1 MTVCKNYYA
10 RTFAKIN
17 PSRYP
22 SRTLRDCSIFNKV
35 GIAAVMNLWKRL
47 ETQLLVVKCLN
58 VVLAH
63 LNPSSSFMLVSKLA
77 CNREVPCIQSKQ
89 TTA

>member
-1 MTVCKNYYA
+1 MMAFKNHYA
-10 RTFAKIN
+10 RTFVNIS

-22 SRTLRDCSIFNKV
+22 SCTLRDCSIFIKV
-35 GIAAVMNLWKRL
+35 GNLWKRL
-47 ETQLLVVKCLN
+47 ETQPLVGRFLN